1 MEKSES
7 IKNVSKALLLFQTKM
22 EAISKDSTNP
32 FYKSKYCSL
41 SNILENIQL
50 PLAEAGLCFSQLPD
64 EHSLTT
70 ILIHSESGEYLQASY
85 VMPVAKQNDPQ
96 AVGSSI
102 TYARRYALGAI
113 LGLNIEEDDDANK
126 GSDKPKA
133 EQKTEQPS
141 KPWINKGSDEWKVAI
156 NAILKGVRTIDDLKK
171 TYSIS
176 KVNEAELISLT
187 TKK

>member
-1 MEKSES
+1 MNKSES
-7 IKNVSKALLLFQTKM
+7 IKNVAKALLLFQTKM
-22 EAISKDSTNP
+22 ESISKDSTNP
-32 FYKSKYCSL
+32 FFKSKYCSL

-70 ILIHSESGEYLQASY
+70 ILIHAESGEYLESSY
-85 VMPVAKQNDPQ
+85 IMPVAKQNDPQ

-126 GSDKPKA
+126 ATVKA
-133 EQKTEQPS
+133 ET
-141 KPWINKGSDEWKVAI
+141 KPEKAWLNKGSDEWKNAI
-156 NAILKGVRTIDDLKK
+156 NALLKGTHTVEDVKK
-171 TYSIS
+171 KYSVS
-176 KVNEAELISLT
+176 KLNESELIALT

>member
-1 MEKSES
+1 MKKSES
-7 IKNVSKALLLFQTKM
+7 IKNVAGALLLFQTKM
-22 EAISKDSTNP
+22 EAIGKDSTNP

-50 PLAEAGLCFSQLPD
+50 PLAEVGLCFSQLPD
-64 EHSLTT
+64 ENSLTT
-70 ILIHSESGEYLQASY
+70 ILIHAESGEYLEASY

-126 GSDKPKA
+126 ATVKAEPKSDKA
-133 EQKTEQPS
+133 
-141 KPWINKGSDEWKVAI
+141 WLNKGTDEWK
-156 NAILKGVRTIDDLKK
+156 NAVNALLKGTHTIDDVKK
-171 TYSIS
+171 KYALS
-176 KVNEAELISLT
+176 KPNESELLEL
-187 TKK
+187 TKKNIK